1 MCRLYGECSSIGRA
15 SACGAEG
22 CGIVTRHSPIDNK
35 KVADGDLFV
44 ITSIYIPNYAFYL
57 GLRATSCQYQYDKTY
72 LKS

>member
-1 MCRLYGECSSIGRA
+1 
-15 SACGAEG
+15 
-22 CGIVTRHSPIDNK
+22 VTRHSPIDNK